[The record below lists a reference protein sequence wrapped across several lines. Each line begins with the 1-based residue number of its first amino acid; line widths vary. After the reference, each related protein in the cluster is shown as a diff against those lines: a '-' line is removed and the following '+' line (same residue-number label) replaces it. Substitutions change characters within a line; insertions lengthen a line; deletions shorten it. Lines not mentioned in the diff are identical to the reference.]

1 MKSLLSA
8 AFFFAGLPLTGLFSQ
23 TPFRVVP
30 LDAVSQD
37 TTGCGY
43 AGTYTLGPF
52 IGQSNDIELDTIF
65 LCHGDSLLINHNGD
79 AIFADPGPA
88 TPPGIC
94 YAFYKCP
101 PTATG
106 DDAIVLG
113 DPCLWPGSVN
123 GFWVTNGPL
132 SGDHW
137 LFNSGLL
144 INSAL
149 FGNNNPVL
157 IHYAP
162 ITVTDY
168 PNGILEPGCVD
179 VGINNAFAAVYLRQI
194 TEKTPTNGVSTVSTN
209 FGDDCKGKF
218 RLYGGLPEWDLNETY
233 TIDISLTGK
242 TIVKGLPHNSPAQWK
257 HFTDVIFS
265 VPEPG
270 WYDVTVRDG
279 KSCSSSF
286 QIDMNG
292 CDASNNLF
300 LSLPSVIAKPG
311 AKVCLPITV
320 KNCWFLGASFSLSW
334 DPAVLQFTGTKKV
347 HPLLKNYQIDL
358 LTNQIGSGHLGVAM
372 FDGLFVGAIVP
383 DGETMMEFCFEVAGP
398 IGTSTPVSIDAS
410 VVPFTND
417 SPLGDQGAVSVR
429 AGAVAVKQIV
439 ADPPVKHGKARLSP
453 NPVSGGSPVFFEWES
468 PDPADLT
475 ISVSDPAGRIL
486 SVTRTPIYPGP
497 NRIELSTVGLPA
509 GCYFVN
515 CQDRGGRFVQPEV
528 LVVWQ

>member
-1 MKSLLSA
+1 MKSFLFAALLC
-8 AFFFAGLPLTGLFSQ
+8 AGLPLTGLFSQ

-30 LDAVSQD
+30 LDAVSPD
-37 TTGCGY
+37 TSGCGY

-79 AIFADPGPA
+79 AIFADPNPA

-101 PTATG
+101 PTVTG
-106 DDAIVLG
+106 TIDAFLA
-113 DPCLWPGSVN
+113 DPCLWPSSSN
-123 GFWVTNGPL
+123 GFFVTSGPD

-162 ITVTDY
+162 INLTDY
-168 PNGILEPGCVD
+168 FNGMLEPGCVD
-179 VGINNAFAAVYLRQI
+179 VGINNAFATVYLRQI
-194 TEKTPTNGVSTVSTN
+194 KEFSVSTN
-209 FGDDCKGKF
+209 YGDDCKGRF
-218 RLYGGLPEWDLNETY
+218 RLWGGFPEWDLNETY
-233 TIDISLTGK
+233 TVDISLAGNPA
-242 TIVKGLPHNSPAQWK
+242 VKGLPHNSPAQWK
-257 HFTDVIFS
+257 HSTDVVFS

-270 WYDVTVRDG
+270 WYDVTVQDG

-286 QIDMNG
+286 LVNMTG
-292 CDASNNLF
+292 CDASDNLF

-311 AKVCLPITV
+311 ATVCLPMTV
-320 KNCWFLGASFSLSW
+320 KNGRFLGASFSLSW
-334 DPAVLQFTGTKKV
+334 DTAVLQFTGTKKV

-358 LTNQIGSGHLGVAM
+358 LTNQIDSGHLGVAM

-410 VVPFTND
+410 VVPLTND

-453 NPVSGGSPVFFEWES
+453 NPVSGGSPVFLEWES
-468 PDPADLT
+468 PDPENLT
-475 ISVSDPAGRIL
+475 ISVSDPAGRL
-486 SVTRTPIYPGP
+486 VSVTRTPVFPGL
-497 NRIELSTVGLPA
+497 NRIELSTAGLPA

-515 CQDRGGRFVQPEV
+515 CQDGSERFVPPDV